1 MEEKKEQKYEKW
13 LDDQSV
19 EIPVRKFRK
28 MIRKIDKL
36 HQLLSESYSERY
48 KLRNELD
55 NRIKEL
61 DEAKNVIAG
70 YKETMMQ
77 GLGIKEDDKLADLQ
91 FEKGVSNEQSK

>member
-1 MEEKKEQKYEKW
+1 MEEKKEQKHERW